1 MQIKKG
7 FFIKKES
14 NDFFRKEGQ
23 NLSEKRGS
31 KIKTFIKNMVFL
43 LLSIRKVVYGI
54 INKHNYNLNQNN
66 RNKINIYNKIY
77 YLQNRRKTLFNQNT
91 GSNKVLI
98 CQLIHTQHKFYRIK
112 IIINILWEKKKKNLK
127 HRILAVKEKSKL
139 LATNV
144 EDPIMQINAM

>member
-31 KIKTFIKNMVFL
+31 KIKTFIKNMGFL
-43 LLSIRKVVYGI
+43 LLTIRKVVFGI

-66 RNKINIYNKIY
+66 GNKTNIYNRID
-77 YLQNRRKTLFNQNT
+77 YLQKRRKNLYNQNIR
-91 GSNKVLI
+91 SNKVFI

-112 IIINILWEKKKKNLK
+112 IIMNIL
-127 HRILAVKEKSKL
+127 
-139 LATNV
+139 
-144 EDPIMQINAM
+144 